1 MAESAGSALTWPD
14 FAILAASLAAL
25 VVIGGAFSREQ
36 QATEDFFLARRRI
49 PWWAACLSFLA
60 TEISAVTIIAV
71 PATAYSE
78 NWEYGQFFVGSSL
91 AKFAVAFLFIPA
103 FYRFNCTTIYE
114 FLLFRFGQASQVTS
128 SIFFFITR
136 LLGSGVRLMAAALA
150 VAVLI
155 GWPLWATIAL
165 FTVVSIAYIG
175 LGGVKAVVW
184 TNVFQATMFLLGGAL
199 TVGFLVWRTDGGIG
213 AMVGTAAE
221 AGRLSVINWGPA
233 PGAPDFWHRV
243 LTDPNIFWLAILNGF
258 VGSMAAFGTDFDLMQ
273 RLLTV
278 ETRGES
284 QRTLSL
290 TPLGTLV
297 TLLLYLAIGAGL
309 FTYYAQHP
317 GVSLPRPDEIFP
329 YFIRTVM
336 PVVLRGVMLTAIVL
350 ASIDSPLG
358 SLSAS
363 FVTDIYRP
371 LIAPGRTARLG
382 FLLLRQDPLARLQ
395 DRGGYL
401 RLPPRRLP
409 PGAPHP
415 AAGESRQRGRHDRHG
430 RGQPRA
436 PRARRGR
443 RHRLCLVVAGH
454 PGHGG
459 HHGAGAAALPGARSR
474 PPFTARGGPRAIRS
488 GGGSRTSPGRRPHP
502 PPRRSRVPD
511 RGGLAFGRQ
520 VPGLSHDRLGGRA
533 LRRTGV
539 HRERGR
545 RRLRPGRARLRRPA
559 RRPQSSV
566 RARQDRVLLCG
577 LRGRV
582 DHLRL
587 RPRRVL
593 RAA

>member
-1 MAESAGSALTWPD
+1 
-14 FAILAASLAAL
+14 
-25 VVIGGAFSREQ
+25 
-36 QATEDFFLARRRI
+36 
-49 PWWAACLSFLA
+49 
-60 TEISAVTIIAV
+60 
-71 PATAYSE
+71 
-78 NWEYGQFFVGSSL
+78 
-91 AKFAVAFLFIPA
+91 VAFLFIPA

-155 GWPLWATIAL
+155 GWPLWATITL

-184 TNVFQATMFLLGGAL
+184 TNVFQASMFLVGGAL
-199 TVGFLVWRTDGGIG
+199 TVGFLFWRIDGGVG
-213 AMVGTAAE
+213 AMLGTAAE

-278 ETRGES
+278 ETGGES

-371 LIAPGRTARLG
+371 LIAPGRTDRHYLLVSRVAVVGFGLALAALAWGFSFFDKILWLAFKIAGVTFGSLLG
-382 FLLLRQDPLARLQ
+382 VFLLGLLTRLRANHANVVAMIVMAVVNLVLLVLSEAGVIAFAWSWLVILGTLGTMVLAPLLSPVL
-395 DRGGYL
+395 D
-401 RLPPRRLP
+401 
-409 PGAPHP
+409 
-415 AAGESRQRGRHDRHG
+415 RGRH
-430 RGQPRA
+430 
-436 PRARRGR
+436 
-443 RHRLCLVVAGH
+443 
-454 PGHGG
+454 
-459 HHGAGAAALPGARSR
+459 
-474 PPFTARGGPRAIRS
+474 
-488 GGGSRTSPGRRPHP
+488 
-502 PPRRSRVPD
+502 
-511 RGGLAFGRQ
+511 
-520 VPGLSHDRLGGRA
+520 
-533 LRRTGV
+533 
-539 HRERGR
+539 
-545 RRLRPGRARLRRPA
+545 LRPEANPA
-559 RRPQSSV
+559 R
-566 RARQDRVLLCG
+566 
-577 LRGRV
+577 
-582 DHLRL
+582 
-587 RPRRVL
+587 
-593 RAA
+593 